1 MVTIYRKKDKKV
13 RKSKLPVLTVN
24 MWLEAVREAQQE
36 LEEPIPEGYLT
47 IDQLMEV
54 LGLCKS
60 KAFGMVKR
68 LEEAGKCQRLKVR
81 RIKTNGKLRIVG
93 VYKPICK

>member
-47 IDQLMEV
+47 IEQLMEV
-54 LGLCKS
+54 LGL
-60 KAFGMVKR
+60 
-68 LEEAGKCQRLKVR
+68 
-81 RIKTNGKLRIVG
+81 
-93 VYKPICK
+93 

>member
-1 MVTIYRKKDKKV
+1 MITIYRKKDKKL

-24 MWLEAVREAQQE
+24 MWLEAVREAKQE
-36 LEEPIPEGYLT
+36 IEEPIPEGYLT
-47 IDQLMEV
+47 IEQLKDV
-54 LGLCKS
+54 FGLCKS
-60 KAFGMVKR
+60 KAFGMVKK

-93 VYKPICK
+93 VYKLICK

>member
-24 MWLEAVREAQQE
+24 MWLEAAREAQQE

-47 IDQLMEV
+47 VEQLKEV
-54 LGLCKS
+54 
-60 KAFGMVKR
+60 FGMCGSKTFGMINK
-68 LEEAGKCQRLKVR
+68 LEAAGKCQRLKVR

-93 VYKPICK
+93 VYKLICK